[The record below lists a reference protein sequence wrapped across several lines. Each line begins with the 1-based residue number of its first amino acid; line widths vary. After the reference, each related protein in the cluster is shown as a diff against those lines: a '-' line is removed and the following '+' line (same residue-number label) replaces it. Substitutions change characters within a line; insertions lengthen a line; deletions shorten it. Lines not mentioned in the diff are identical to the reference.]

1 MFGLAKS
8 PFMGNIEITDDSQQ
22 EREQEMKF
30 SDIAEQQWDELKPY
44 LDTCLLPVT
53 GMTGLEQPFEA
64 TLALEQLRDVM
75 DLIEIPFKGRIVT
88 YPAMH
93 YMNED
98 SAGALVSK
106 TCRSLKETG
115 FRFVI
120 VISAKNQVGLEC
132 PDADLVICPD
142 GDGEAPTAANV
153 SKAVQALWN
162 RGDS

>member
-1 MFGLAKS
+1 
-8 PFMGNIEITDDSQQ
+8 
-22 EREQEMKF
+22 MKF
-30 SDIAEQQWDELKPY
+30 SDIAEEQWDELRPY

-53 GMTGLEQPFEA
+53 GMTGLEQPHEA
-64 TLALEQLRDVM
+64 RIALEQLRDVM

-93 YMNED
+93 YFHEG
-98 SAGALVSK
+98 SEGKLVSR

-120 VISAKNQVGLEC
+120 VISAKNQDALEC
-132 PDADLVICPD
+132 PDADLIICPN
-142 GDGEAPTAANV
+142 GEGEAPAAAAV

-162 RGDS
+162 RGES